1 MSHLW
6 PIQVTEE
13 IMISL
18 YEATRLIVL
27 ISNSGIKI
35 VSVVDSLNLPSFA
48 FSRRNKL
55 SILESRDAIVN
66 TVSV

>member
-1 MSHLW
+1 
-6 PIQVTEE
+6 
-13 IMISL
+13 MISL

>member
-1 MSHLW
+1 M
-6 PIQVTEE
+6 QVTEE

-35 VSVVDSLNLPSFA
+35 ASVVDSLNLPLFA
-48 FSRRNKL
+48 FSRRNML
-55 SILESRDAIVN
+55 SILDS
-66 TVSV
+66 